1 MSGTIVNT
9 VIYHRW
15 LTAKKAEA
23 DAVAERRD
31 LEDQMV
37 KEFGIAKDLDGT
49 TKVEADGFVIKIE
62 GRINKKIDADKLQ
75 VLASEAGLSEH
86 LSSLFR
92 WKPEINA
99 RVWNAA
105 SDAVTA
111 PLLGAITSTPG
122 RPTFTITKD

>member
-1 MSGTIVNT
+1 MTTT
-9 VIYHRW
+9 VYQRW
-15 LTAKKAEA
+15 LDAKKLEA
-23 DAVAERRD
+23 AVVAERRQ

-37 KEFGIAKDLDGT
+37 DMFDVPKDLDGT
-49 TKVEADGFVIKIE
+49 MKAEADGYKIKME

-75 VLASEAGLSEH
+75 VLAAEAGLSEH

-99 RVWNAA
+99 KAWNAA
-105 SDAVTA
+105 AEAVTK
-111 PLLGAITSTPG
+111 PLLDAITSTPG

>member
-1 MSGTIVNT
+1 MTTT
-9 VIYHRW
+9 VYQRW
-15 LTAKKAEA
+15 LDAKKLEA
-23 DAVAERRD
+23 AVVAERRQ

-37 KEFGIAKDLDGT
+37 EMFDVPKDLDGT
-49 TKVEADGFVIKIE
+49 MKAEADGYKIKME

-75 VLASEAGLSEH
+75 VLAAEAGLSEH

-99 RVWNAA
+99 KAWNSAA
-105 SDAVTA
+105 DAVTK
-111 PLLGAITSTPG
+111 PLLDAITSTPG

>member
-1 MSGTIVNT
+1 MSTL
-9 VIYHRW
+9 YQRW
-15 LTAKKAEA
+15 LDAKKLEA
-23 DAVAERRD
+23 TAVAERRE

-37 KEFGIAKDLDGT
+37 AEFSIPKDLDGT
-49 TKVEADGFVIKIE
+49 LKREVDGYTIKME

-75 VLASEAGLSEH
+75 MLAAEAGLSEH

-99 RVWNAA
+99 KAWGAA
-105 SDAVTA
+105 ADAVTQ

>member
-1 MSGTIVNT
+1 MTT
-9 VIYHRW
+9 LYQRW
-15 LTAKKAEA
+15 LDAKKLEA
-23 DAVAERRD
+23 TAVAERRE

-37 KEFGIAKDLDGT
+37 ADFSIPKDLDGT
-49 TKVEADGFVIKIE
+49 LKREVDGYIIKME

-75 VLASEAGLSEH
+75 MLAAEAGLSEH

-99 RVWNAA
+99 KAWGAA
-105 SDAVTA
+105 ADAVTQ

>member
-1 MSGTIVNT
+1 MSL
-9 VIYHRW
+9 YQRW
-15 LTAKKAEA
+15 LDAKKLEVA
-23 DAVAERRD
+23 AVAERRE
-31 LEDQMV
+31 LEDLMAVQ
-37 KEFGIAKDLDGT
+37 FAIPKDLDGT
-49 TKVEADGFVIKIE
+49 IKQELDGYTIRME

-75 VLASEAGLSEH
+75 MLAAEAGISEH

-99 RVWNAA
+99 KAWGAA
-105 SDAVTA
+105 SSVVTQ

>member
-1 MSGTIVNT
+1 MTTNV
-9 VIYHRW
+9 YQRW
-15 LTAKKAEA
+15 LDAKKLEA
-23 DAVAERRD
+23 AVVAERRQ

-37 KEFGIAKDLDGT
+37 EMFDVPKDLDGT
-49 TKVEADGFVIKIE
+49 MKAEADGYKIKME

-75 VLASEAGLSEH
+75 VLAAEAGLSEH

-99 RVWNAA
+99 KAWNAA
-105 SDAVTA
+105 ADAVTG
-111 PLLGAITSTPG
+111 PLLDAITSTPG

>member
-1 MSGTIVNT
+1 MSL
-9 VIYHRW
+9 HQQW
-15 LTAKKAEA
+15 LDAKKREA
-23 DAVAERRD
+23 TAVLERRVI
-31 LEDQMV
+31 EDAM
-37 KEFGIAKDLDGT
+37 
-49 TKVEADGFVIKIE
+49 VEAFMIPSDLNSTVKREIDGYTIKIE

-75 VLASEAGLSEH
+75 ELAAEACLTEH

-99 RVWNAA
+99 KVWNAA
-105 SDAVTA
+105 AEAVTK

>member
-1 MSGTIVNT
+1 MSL
-9 VIYHRW
+9 YQRW
-15 LTAKKAEA
+15 LEAKKMETLAI
-23 DAVAERRD
+23 AERRD
-31 LEDQMV
+31 LEDQMAIH
-37 KEFGIAKDLDGT
+37 FGIPKDLDGT
-49 TKVEADGFVIKIE
+49 IKQEENGYVIRME

-75 VLASEAGLSEH
+75 VLAAEAGLSEH

-99 RVWNAA
+99 KAWNAA
-105 SDAVTA
+105 AEAVTQ

>member
-1 MSGTIVNT
+1 MTT
-9 VIYHRW
+9 LYQRW
-15 LTAKKAEA
+15 LDAKKLEA
-23 DAVAERRD
+23 AAVAERRE
-31 LEDQMV
+31 LEDQMAV
-37 KEFGIAKDLDGT
+37 QFAIPKDLDGT
-49 TKVEADGFVIKIE
+49 MKREIDGYVIKME

-122 RPTFTITKD
+122 RPTFTITKE

>member
-1 MSGTIVNT
+1 MNT

>member
-1 MSGTIVNT
+1 MNT

-122 RPTFTITKD
+122 RPTFTITKE